1 MQHEQ
6 EMKSAKVFYINH
18 VDDLKPLDQPAVYP
32 VLLMLDH
39 AVQIM
44 PHKLVID
51 DLGLKFLQRDLEKF
65 HH

>member
-18 VDDLKPLDQPAVYP
+18 VDDLKPLDQPAVYL
-32 VLLMLDH
+32 VL
-39 AVQIM
+39 
-44 PHKLVID
+44 
-51 DLGLKFLQRDLEKF
+51 LKFLQRDLEKF